1 MPGRDLGKRRP
12 ARVLGR
18 IRGLVM
24 ALVVALVIGGLM
36 IWNLL
41 TIEPV
46 R

>member
-12 ARVLGR
+12 ARVFGR
-18 IRGLVM
+18 SRGLVM